1 MFFLYE
7 QSINLGVM
15 TEAMWEGDAMRDEQG
30 SLVFYRERGTRNAEG
45 KPERDIVPMKEA
57 VMGFLRFYSDQD
69 SAYDTLMAD
78 LATLLDTHDDD
89 YDVPK
94 DDLTRILKPHT
105 EDRTKRWAPL
115 HTALEAAGV

>member
-1 MFFLYE
+1 MMFFLYE

-15 TEAMWEGDAMRDEQG
+15 TEAMWEGDAMREDQG
-30 SLVFYRERGTRNAEG
+30 SLVFYRERGTRDKDG

-78 LATLLDTHDDD
+78 LSTLLDEDEYSVD
-89 YDVPK
+89 K
-94 DDLTRILKPHT
+94 DDLKRIIKPHT
-105 EDRTKRWAPL
+105 DDREKRWAPL
-115 HTALEAAGV
+115 HAALEAAGV

>member
-15 TEAMWEGDAMRDEQG
+15 TQAMWENDPMREDQGD
-30 SLVFYRERGTRNAEG
+30 LVFYRERGTRNAEG

-78 LATLLDTHDDD
+78 LLGLVDDD
-89 YDVPK
+89 PLEVDT
-94 DDLTRILKPHT
+94 DDLKRIMKPHT
-105 EDRTKRWAPL
+105 DDREKRWKPL
-115 HTALEAAGV
+115 HNALEAAGV